1 MNQKL
6 NSLEGLYIDML
17 KDLYS
22 SEQQISKALPQ
33 LAKKA
38 HTPELRQAFEEHLA
52 QTENQIAR
60 LEQIF
65 SSMKSSPRGKKCAGM
80 EGIIKEGEEMMKES
94 IDPEVL
100 DAALI
105 AAAQKVEHY
114 EISSYGTAR
123 TYAQTLGYHDAVT
136 LLQQTLEEESAT
148 DEKLTTLAENFVNAE
163 AVAQ

>member
-22 SEQQISKALPQ
+22 AEQQITKALPQ
-33 LAKKA
+33 MAKKA
-38 HTPELRQAFEEHLA
+38 HTPELRQAFDEHLG

-65 SSMKSSPRGKKCAGM
+65 SSLKGSPRGKKCAGM

-114 EISSYGTAR
+114 EISCYGTAR
-123 TYAQTLGYHDAVT
+123 TYAQTLGHHDAVT
-136 LLQQTLEEESAT
+136 LLQQSLEEESAT
-148 DEKLTTLAENFVNAE
+148 DEKLSTLAENFVNAE